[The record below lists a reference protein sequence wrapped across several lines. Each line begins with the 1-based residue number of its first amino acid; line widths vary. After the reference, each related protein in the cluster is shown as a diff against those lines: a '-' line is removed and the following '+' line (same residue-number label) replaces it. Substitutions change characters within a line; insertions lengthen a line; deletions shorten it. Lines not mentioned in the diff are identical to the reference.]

1 MEVEQPARGK
11 VGPLTEN
18 TAGTLAYFTFIPAI
32 VFLVLDPYNKNR
44 FVRFHSLQCLF
55 LCGASILAGVALKLA
70 SVVLFI
76 IPVLGPLLMVLVSIV
91 VALAAAVIWLV
102 LVVKAFQG
110 FMFKLPVLGEF
121 AAHYAMVP

>member
-1 MEVEQPARGK
+1 MEMEAPARGT
-11 VGPLTEN
+11 VGVFPEN
-18 TAGTLAYFTFIPAI
+18 MAGALAYLTFIPAI
-32 VFLVLDPYNKNR
+32 VFLLLDPYKKNR
-44 FVRFHSLQCLF
+44 FVRFHALQCLL
-55 LCGASILAGVALKLA
+55 LCGVSILAGVALKLA

-110 FMFKLPVLGEF
+110 VTFKLPVLGDF
-121 AAHYAMVP
+121 AAQQAMVT

>member
-1 MEVEQPARGK
+1 
-11 VGPLTEN
+11 
-18 TAGTLAYFTFIPAI
+18 
-32 VFLVLDPYNKNR
+32 
-44 FVRFHSLQCLF
+44 

-110 FMFKLPVLGEF
+110 FMFRLPVLGEF
-121 AAHYAMVP
+121 AVHYAMIP

>member
-1 MEVEQPARGK
+1 MESEAPARGK
-11 VGPLTEN
+11 VGVLPEN
-18 TAGTLAYFTFIPAI
+18 IAGAIAYLSFIPAI
-32 VFLVLDPYNKNR
+32 VFLLLDPYKKNR
-44 FVRFHSLQCLF
+44 FVRFHSLQCLL
-55 LCGASILAGVALKLA
+55 LCGVSILAGVALKLA

-110 FMFKLPVLGEF
+110 VTFKLPVLGDF
-121 AAHYAMVP
+121 AAQQATVA